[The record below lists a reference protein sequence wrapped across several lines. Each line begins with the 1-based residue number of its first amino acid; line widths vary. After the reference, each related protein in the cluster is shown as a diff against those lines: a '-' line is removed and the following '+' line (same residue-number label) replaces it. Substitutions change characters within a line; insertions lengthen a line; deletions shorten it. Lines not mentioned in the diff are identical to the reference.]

1 MLISVFV
8 LFLATAVTIL
18 IGCQRVNEGDVLLLN
33 VSYDPTREFYR
44 EFNEAFAEHYKKE
57 KGINVTIDMSH
68 GGSSKQA
75 RSVVDGL
82 QADVVTL
89 ALAYDI
95 DSIGDVAQLVNK
107 DWQKQF
113 PENSTPYTS
122 TIVFLVRK
130 GNPKNIKT

>member
-1 MLISVFV
+1 MNKKSLTIIFAF
-8 LFLATAVTIL
+8 FLATAVTVL
-18 IGCQRVNEGDVLLLN
+18 TGCQRANEGDVLLLN
-33 VSYDPTREFYR
+33 VSYDPTREFYK
-44 EFNEAFAEHYKKE
+44 EFNDAFAEHYKKE

-75 RSVVDGL
+75 RAVIDGL

-95 DSIGDVAQLVNK
+95 DSIHDVAQLINK

-113 PENSTPYTS
+113 PENSTNTCVYHEFP
-122 TIVFLVRK
+122 
-130 GNPKNIKT
+130 